1 MSADQ
6 LSTADATVNITV
18 TRNENGPVFTS
29 SIYEQ
34 TIVDTTPV
42 GNSVLQVTAS
52 DRDQVHFLVKF
63 FKKISKIL
71 QMTLFEILR

>member
-6 LSTADATVNITV
+6 LSTAEATVNITV

-52 DRDQVHFLVKF
+52 DRDQVHFLVEFLKRFPIF
-63 FKKISKIL
+63 F
-71 QMTLFEILR
+71 R

>member
-29 SIYEQ
+29 SFYEQ

-63 FKKISKIL
+63 FKRFPKY
-71 QMTLFEILR
+71 FR

>member
-29 SIYEQ
+29 SFYEQ

-52 DRDQVHFLVKF
+52 DRDQVHFLVEF
-63 FKKISKIL
+63 FKRFPKY
-71 QMTLFEILR
+71 FR